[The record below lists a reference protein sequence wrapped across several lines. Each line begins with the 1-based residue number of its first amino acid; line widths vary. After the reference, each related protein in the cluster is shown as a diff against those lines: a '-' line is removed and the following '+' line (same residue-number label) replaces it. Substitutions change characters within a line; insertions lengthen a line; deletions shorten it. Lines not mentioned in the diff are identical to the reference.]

1 MIVTYFTKRLVGR
14 STTPILRGLQP
25 FVKPQKFQRLLHNRN
40 GPALIDEA
48 PSQVRLGL
56 VKVLA
61 VVIPFLYLG
70 AVASKHGAEFLEEWD
85 IFVPED
91 DDD

>member
-1 MIVTYFTKRLVGR
+1 MIVAYLAKRLIGR
-14 STTPILRGLQP
+14 ATTPVLKGLQP
-25 FVKPQKFQRLLHNRN
+25 FVKPLSFKRSLQSKN
-40 GPALIDEA
+40 GPVLIEEA
-48 PSQVRLGL
+48 PSQVKLGL
-56 VKVLA
+56 VKVFA

-70 AVASKHGAEFLEEWD
+70 AVVSKHGAEFLEEWD